1 MGPKIFIND
10 FLELLY
16 YFKNIDSLNL
26 DGNNFLLNDEEF
38 NKIKDLSEKV
48 NNETLIL
55 FWQFTIKTLEELDIV
70 SNQHLSMEMFLV
82 RLIHLKSIKNTADVI
97 YDGSQQTNES
107 ITKTFLSQKKEG
119 EDLFDIK

>member
-1 MGPKIFIND
+1 M
-10 FLELLY
+10 Y
-16 YFKNIDSLNL
+16 YFKNIESLNL

-70 SNQHLSMEMFLV
+70 SNQHLSMEMFLI
-82 RLIHLKSIKNTADVI
+82 RLIHLKSIK
-97 YDGSQQTNES
+97 QES
-107 ITKTFLSQKKEG
+107 DEYNRR
-119 EDLFDIK
+119 